1 MENNA
6 NIHNEG
12 NNNRNRKKL
21 AGMIVLA
28 LVFVVVAVIVICS
41 LAGRRSGGADVVEGA
56 AYDYEAEGYITLGD
70 YKNISLSVEVSD
82 EDVESEITDIL
93 SEEEPQKVEGTA
105 ASGDTVNIDYKASLN
120 GNPVEDENA
129 EDVEIQL
136 GEEEYFKEFDTEIA
150 GMKTGETKTIDVAVP
165 DDYGYDEIDGKTVQY
180 EVTLNYICG
189 DMVKPELTDEFVTD
203 YSEGECTSAAD
214 FNEYIRSQL
223 YETNVAAVNE
233 DVWAEVI
240 ENTTVDK
247 YHEGELNK
255 AIEET
260 EKSYDS
266 FSEMSGYS
274 SREELLEQ
282 FDMTEDDVKDVAK
295 DMALDKMTAKTI
307 AAKEGLVMD
316 DASYKE
322 KLIEYMEYED
332 DADKNKS
339 LEEIEQDYT
348 ETYSES
354 PRDGIF
360 LEYVK
365 GYVAGL
371 ADITG
376 ME

>member
-93 SEEEPQKVEGTA
+93 SEEVPQKVEGTA

-295 DMALDKMTAKTI
+295 DMALDKMAAKTI

-316 DASYKE
+316 DATYKE

-354 PRDGIF
+354 PRDGMF

-365 GYVAGL
+365 SYVAGL

>member
-1 MENNA
+1 MENNV
-6 NIHNEG
+6 NNRNEG
-12 NNNRNRKKL
+12 NNNDRNRKL
-21 AGMIVLA
+21 AGVIVLA
-28 LVFVVVAVIVICS
+28 LVFVVVAIIVICNVVN
-41 LAGRRSGGADVVEGA
+41 RNSGSTEVAEGV
-56 AYDYEAEGYITLGD
+56 AYDYEKDGYITLGD
-70 YKNISLSVEVSD
+70 YKGISISVEVSD
-82 EDVESEITDIL
+82 ADVESEVDDIL
-93 SEEEPQKVEGTA
+93 SEEVPQKVEGTA
-105 ASGDTVNIDYKASLN
+105 SANDTVNIDYKASLN
-120 GNPVEDENA
+120 GALVEDENA

-295 DMALDKMTAKTI
+295 DMALDKMAAKTI

-316 DASYKE
+316 DATYKE